1 MKTIVSHPP
10 AALELEKTVQRRA
23 FLRVLAAGAAASTLK
38 GVDRVWAEEPVSAV
52 AERSAS
58 IRFPR
63 PLLRGD
69 VIGVTS
75 PSAGVKAALKPR
87 MQFAYSLLQ
96 RLGYDV
102 REGRCLWGDTL
113 RSASAARRARELQ
126 QMLLDESIAAVMP
139 PNGGEL
145 LIDILPLIDFERL
158 ARAEPKWILGYSDL
172 STFLFPYTLMTHI
185 ATLNGTNLWE
195 APIHPTDPNL
205 AYWNDIV
212 SLPIGARFTQTPAML
227 YQPHD
232 TDWSAL
238 PHDTTVF
245 DRTTPV
251 KWKCLRQEH
260 DRQFGF
266 QVQGRLIG
274 GTLDVIMM
282 LCGSPWGDV
291 SAFARRCAPEGLLI
305 YLDNCDFNTAQY
317 CRALHQLRHAGWF
330 DRANALLIGRT
341 SAEAVEGF
349 TQRQALLDA
358 LGTLPIPVVYD
369 MDIGHLPPQL
379 ILVNGANA
387 TLNFGPP
394 RTALT
399 QTLA

>member
-1 MKTIVSHPP
+1 MKTLTPFP
-10 AALELEKTVQRRA
+10 AVGREPKKTLQRRA
-23 FLRVLAAGAAASTLK
+23 FLQVLSALAAAATLHPVDRLRAEEAAS
-38 GVDRVWAEEPVSAV
+38 GV
-52 AERSAS
+52 AERAAM

-63 PLLRGD
+63 PLRHGD

-75 PSAGVKAALKPR
+75 PSAGVKASLKPR
-87 MQFAYSLLQ
+87 MQFAYGLLQ
-96 RLGYDV
+96 QLGYGV
-102 REGRCLWGDTL
+102 REGRCLWGNTL
-113 RSASAARRARELQ
+113 RSASAAKRARELQ
-126 QMLLDESIAAVMP
+126 QMLLDENIGAVMP

-145 LIDILPLIDFERL
+145 LIDILPSIDFARL
-158 ARAEPKWILGYSDL
+158 ARGEPKWILGYSDL

-195 APIHPTDPNL
+195 SPINPTAPNL

-212 SLPIGARFTQTPAML
+212 TLPFGASFTQTPADL

-232 TDWSAL
+232 SDWSEL
-238 PHDTTVF
+238 PYDTRAF

-251 KWKCLRQEH
+251 KWKCLRHEH

-282 LCGSPWGDV
+282 LCGSPWGDI

-379 ILVNGANA
+379 ILMNGAEA
-387 TLNFGPP
+387 TFSFGPP
-394 RTALT
+394 GTALT